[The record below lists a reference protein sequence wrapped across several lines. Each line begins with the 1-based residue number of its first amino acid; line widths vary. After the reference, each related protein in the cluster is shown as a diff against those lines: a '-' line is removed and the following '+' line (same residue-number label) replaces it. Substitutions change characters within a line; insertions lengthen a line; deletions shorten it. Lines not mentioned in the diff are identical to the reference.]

1 MLEDNIRN
9 FQGNWTGTGTIENP
23 GVADTER
30 VALDSGEYMESEMVD
45 TGTVTVELLQN
56 EYAVGDDVTIRYR
69 HGATP
74 NDCAVAAWNLYAVP
88 FASLGYVEVRIDTI

>member
-1 MLEDNIRN
+1 M
-9 FQGNWTGTGTIENP
+9 
-23 GVADTER
+23 ADTER
-30 VALDSGEYMESEMVD
+30 VALNAGEYMQSEMVD

-74 NDCAVAAWNLYAVP
+74 NLCALAVWNLYTVP
-88 FASLGYVEVRIDTI
+88 FMSLGYVEVRISDGDPGALWFDVAEQSGLLLVL